1 MYKILNSIQ
10 RFPKVQ
16 SNRKPNQQTS
26 CKIRSIIF
34 TQFYMTWEKRKVNSK
49 VYLKYVHC
57 GHDFYVMMFL
67 SIIFSAS
74 VQLSLNQQGT
84 GRVEQHL
91 INMVLDGVT
100 VLFLL
105 KFHIMCQW
113 GRYKLWVSTSISGL
127 IFTSLP
133 FVVML
138 QADQFSKN
146 AFQMGKDPVFFVEQT
161 PSDCRSQLLFDRH
174 VPD

>member
-1 MYKILNSIQ
+1 
-10 RFPKVQ
+10 
-16 SNRKPNQQTS
+16 
-26 CKIRSIIF
+26 
-34 TQFYMTWEKRKVNSK
+34 MTWEKRKVNSK

-100 VLFLL
+100 VLFVL

-138 QADQFSKN
+138 QANQFSKN
-146 AFQMGKDPVFFVEQT
+146 AFQMGKDPVFLQNRLPPIADHNYYLIDMFPIDGALSQFHKNSFHFLT
-161 PSDCRSQLLFDRH
+161 SDTSTAGRRDTLHKR
-174 VPD
+174 